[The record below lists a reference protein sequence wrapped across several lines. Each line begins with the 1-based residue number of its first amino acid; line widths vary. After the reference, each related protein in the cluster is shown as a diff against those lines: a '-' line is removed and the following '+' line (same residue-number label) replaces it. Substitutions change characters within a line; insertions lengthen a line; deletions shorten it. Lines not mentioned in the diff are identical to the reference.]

1 MGEITN
7 TATWEKT
14 GGEYAID
21 YMKRYNLVSYD
32 EYIES
37 QLARVKSK
45 QGTFLEQPDRLEMFK
60 KIANTAGEKLPK
72 LKRIVC
78 MGVKNG
84 AECFEFKK
92 NRFYCE
98 AEIHGVELSELV
110 KTAKGDDDL
119 KFHQLDFNELPKDW
133 KNKFDFVF
141 SNSLDHSY
149 LVKETIEEWYRI
161 LHSKG
166 YMLLTMSSGLITHA
180 DVYSFEVKD
189 IDKIFDRNKFTLEK
203 IWTEKG
209 QTTGFNILLK
219 VKALE
224 EENLSEEELLSHYY
238 PAIAENKITNRFF
251 E

>member
-110 KTAKGDDDL
+110 KTAKGDDGL
-119 KFHQLDFNELPKDW
+119 KFHQLDFNELPDEW
-133 KNKFDFVF
+133 EDKFDFLY
-141 SNSLDHSY
+141 SNSLDHAY
-149 LVKETIEEWYRI
+149 LLKDTLDEWYRI
-161 LHSKG
+161 MHSRG
-166 YMLLTMSSGLITHA
+166 YMLLTLSKGLITEC
-180 DVYSFEVKD
+180 DIYSFDEKD
-189 IDKIFDRNKFTLEK
+189 IDKSLDKDKFDLVKLWKEK
-203 IWTEKG
+203 NQENS
-209 QTTGFNILLK
+209 FNILLK
-219 VKALE
+219 IK
-224 EENLSEEELLSHYY
+224 
-238 PAIAENKITNRFF
+238 K
-251 E
+251 